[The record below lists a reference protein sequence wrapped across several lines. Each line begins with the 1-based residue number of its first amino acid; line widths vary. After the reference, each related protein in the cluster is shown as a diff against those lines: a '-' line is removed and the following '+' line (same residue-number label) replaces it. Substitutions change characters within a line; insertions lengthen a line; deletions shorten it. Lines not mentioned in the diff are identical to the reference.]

1 MLKYIL
7 KKLKKYTCIYSV
19 FILPDVITKSY
30 PETIE
35 DCIANAH
42 KLAVNVGDKLEME
55 NFKPTVAN
63 KSELEV
69 CLYIYPKAKHF

>member
-1 MLKYIL
+1 M
-7 KKLKKYTCIYSV
+7 
-19 FILPDVITKSY
+19 ITKSY
-30 PETIE
+30 PEMIE

-63 KSELEV
+63 KSELDV
-69 CLYIYPKAKHF
+69 CLYIYPIAKHF